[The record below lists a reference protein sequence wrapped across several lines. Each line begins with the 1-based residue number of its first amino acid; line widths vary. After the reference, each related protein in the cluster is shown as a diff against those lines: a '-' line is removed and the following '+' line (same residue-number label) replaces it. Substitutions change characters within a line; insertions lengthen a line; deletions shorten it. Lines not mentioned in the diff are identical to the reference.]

1 MSIVATPC
9 CTNKSV
15 HDDVRLVCR
24 QILGDGMEKQQ
35 RGLVVSVS
43 EQTSL
48 ASVTLQPPTSADYEP
63 PRYSDTVHVPVTR
76 LRTVRNEVTAALLQ
90 RSISSLSAAAV
101 WTECYKYS
109 CTCAFALSLDSGV
122 TVALL

>member
-48 ASVTLQPPTSADYEP
+48 ASVTLQPPTSADHEP

-76 LRTVRNEVTAALLQ
+76 LRTVRNEVTAALQ

>member
-48 ASVTLQPPTSADYEP
+48 ASVTLQPPTSADHEP

-76 LRTVRNEVTAALLQ
+76 LRTVRNEVTAAPQ
-90 RSISSLSAAAV
+90 RSISSLSAAV

-109 CTCAFALSLDSGV
+109 CTCVFALSLDSGV